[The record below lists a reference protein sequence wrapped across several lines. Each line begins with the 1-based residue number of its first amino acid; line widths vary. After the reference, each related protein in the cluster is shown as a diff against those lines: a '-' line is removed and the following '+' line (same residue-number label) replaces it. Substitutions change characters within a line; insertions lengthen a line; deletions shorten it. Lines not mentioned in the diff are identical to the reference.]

1 LALVRSHAKLD
12 CLGIE
17 YGRLG
22 SVVIAASLQ
31 DILTGRLKWLTGLT
45 RETNESIRLLG
56 AAPIPANFPPF
67 AAGRAFE
74 HCTVQRIA
82 AIIRSNRRMARLLS
96 DRLGTT
102 QVVPFQHGL
111 YFTLKPAGDP
121 SVRDATDLAAS
132 LCRELT
138 ASGLPVAHAGSFG
151 FDFVAIEWFA
161 DSSSACNAIR
171 IAAADLPLPLIDRIA
186 EGIARAWTLFDSTS
200 RIRRPA
206 MRTSDTAA

>member
-1 LALVRSHAKLD
+1 MLVP
-12 CLGIE
+12 E
-17 YGRLG
+17 GRT
-22 SVVIAASLQ
+22 SLHRRETGVFR
-31 DILTGRLKWLTGLT
+31 LSGRLKWLSGLT
-45 RETNESIRLLG
+45 RETNESILLLG

-111 YFTLKPAGDP
+111 YFTLKPAGNP

-138 ASGLPVAHAGSFG
+138 ASGASRRARRLLRVRFRCHRMVCRFMVGLQRDSNCRRGPAASSHRS
-151 FDFVAIEWFA
+151 DRRRNRSRMDAI
-161 DSSSACNAIR
+161 
-171 IAAADLPLPLIDRIA
+171 
-186 EGIARAWTLFDSTS
+186 
-200 RIRRPA
+200 
-206 MRTSDTAA
+206 